1 MEILLPI
8 GNTMTGS
15 NSLCNFRVQPKP
27 NREMPNKLL
36 KHNRFYYYENMLEQ
50 NDNLIEEVLK
60 LIPPSL
66 FPKDRPI
73 SGRLRL
79 ETDLGIYGD
88 DAVDFLAKFGEKYN
102 VDLSNLDYSKYFTK
116 EISFYFIRRFFL
128 KRNKLDLTID
138 DLVSSINTGKLE

>member
-1 MEILLPI
+1 MRDQNEIL
-8 GNTMTGS
+8 
-15 NSLCNFRVQPKP
+15 F
-27 NREMPNKLL
+27 
-36 KHNRFYYYENMLEQ
+36 
-50 NDNLIEEVLK
+50 EEVLK
-60 LIPPSL
+60 LIPPAL
-66 FPKDRPI
+66 FPKGKSI

-88 DAVDFLAKFGEKYN
+88 DAVDFLTKFGEKYN

-138 DLVSSINTGKLE
+138 DLVLSINTGKLE